1 MGEAE
6 FAAASP
12 LRRELSAPTE
22 VWGGPKRGGEAAAYY
37 ACAEERYA
45 ILRDDTVRDAVLPA
59 FPCYPDLLYYDDFM
73 PNADDWR
80 NGAGAH
86 YYCKDSIRVG

>member
-1 MGEAE
+1 M
-6 FAAASP
+6 
-12 LRRELSAPTE
+12 
-22 VWGGPKRGGEAAAYY
+22 
-37 ACAEERYA
+37 
-45 ILRDDTVRDAVLPA
+45 RDAVLPA

-86 YYCKDSIRVG
+86 YSGKDSISVG